1 MVMHNK
7 MKEAL
12 SSALN
17 EILSLTPEQLIE
29 EVDKIDSGEVY
40 DFFMESG
47 KFSEENINSKG

>member
-1 MVMHNK
+1 MHNK

-47 KFSEENINSKG
+47 KFSQENINS

>member
-1 MVMHNK
+1 MHNK

-47 KFSEENINSKG
+47 KFSQENIN